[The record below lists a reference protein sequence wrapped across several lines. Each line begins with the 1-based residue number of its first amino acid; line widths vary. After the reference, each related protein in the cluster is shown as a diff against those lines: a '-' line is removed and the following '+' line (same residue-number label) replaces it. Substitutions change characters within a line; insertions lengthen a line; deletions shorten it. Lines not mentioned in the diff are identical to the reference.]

1 MPDARSLKI
10 LVVDDQQTMRGIARQ
25 CLKRIGVTQVTIVAS
40 GDAAMEALKS
50 KPFDAIISDLNMPGM
65 SGLELAEAKAAHPV
79 LKSVPIF
86 VATSEVYLDK
96 LDRTNINGVVAKPF
110 SAADMKAALESA
122 VGAIS

>member
-122 VGAIS
+122 VGVIS

>member
-1 MPDARSLKI
+1 
-10 LVVDDQQTMRGIARQ
+10 VDQFRWG
-25 CLKRIGVTQVTIVAS
+25 AS
-40 GDAAMEALKS
+40 
-50 KPFDAIISDLNMPGM
+50 
-65 SGLELAEAKAAHPV
+65 LAEAKAAHPV

-122 VGAIS
+122 VGVIS